1 MAEQKLPLPNHTP
14 TEMVANGHA
23 MLSQLQDIVTP
34 DPVGWW
40 PPSQT
45 LIGLL
50 VGLGG
55 ILIGLS
61 WYFWTQR
68 KANQYRRQAKS
79 LFEDAMAQATT
90 PKQKLQQANK
100 LLKQVAITTYGRKQV
115 AALSGKAWTDFLK
128 QTASYIDQPE
138 HLPQNLSAIYHAD
151 QPLDEWELE
160 ATLHYVQ
167 SWIKGHHK

>member
-1 MAEQKLPLPNHTP
+1 MAEPKIPFNQTP
-14 TEMVANGHA
+14 ADLAATSHL

-45 LIGLL
+45 LIGLM
-50 VGLGG
+50 VGIGG

-68 KANQYRRQAKS
+68 KANKYRRQAKS
-79 LFEDAMAQATT
+79 LFDAAMTQATT

-115 AALSGKAWTDFLK
+115 AALSGDAWIDFLK
-128 QTASYIDQPE
+128 QSASYIDQPE
-138 HLPQNLSAIYHAD
+138 HLQQNLAAIYHAD
-151 QPLDEWELE
+151 QPLDELELE
-160 ATLHYVQ
+160 ATLNYVQ